1 MNVLGRDP
9 RLAQVLV
16 VGVRMMAGVRGFRG
30 RRRRRKLG
38 SLLRVLISEGEGNRV
53 GDVIRVDGRGPG
65 FNASAWIRVMAGA
78 PVSSLIRTQT
88 PILEDPDFGVDAITS
103 VDVTIQPIL
112 MEEEMSRMEKDEEE
126 GLRRMLFA

>member
-1 MNVLGRDP
+1 M
-9 RLAQVLV
+9 
-16 VGVRMMAGVRGFRG
+16 
-30 RRRRRKLG
+30 
-38 SLLRVLISEGEGNRV
+38 RVLISEGEGDRV

-112 MEEEMSRMEKDEEE
+112 MEEKMSRMEKDEEE
-126 GLRRMLFA
+126 GLRRMLFT

>member
-1 MNVLGRDP
+1 MLNVLGRDP

-78 PVSSLIRTQT
+78 PVSWEEPS
-88 PILEDPDFGVDAITS
+88 DAPNENTFYA
-103 VDVTIQPIL
+103 P
-112 MEEEMSRMEKDEEE
+112 
-126 GLRRMLFA
+126 RRFQNFFL